1 LKHLFPW
8 INGPNT
14 TIPSDKREGFICK
27 QAQLFQ
33 TCSIAGFLVA
43 KLLLENP
50 KKSRILWNNE
60 EEEILNPLSFMTG
73 ANNPK
78 RKHGWKTYIV

>member
-1 LKHLFPW
+1 
-8 INGPNT
+8 
-14 TIPSDKREGFICK
+14 
-27 QAQLFQ
+27 
-33 TCSIAGFLVA
+33 VA